1 MIRLNLVGNDY
12 KYELENIIHLFYP
25 NEQVSLEKGD
35 SLYITAKVLDNNL
48 SVLVKCEKGTFYKD
62 EIRYDK
68 KDRKRLLCFLLYEI

>member
-35 SLYITAKVLDNNL
+35 SLYITAKVLDNSL
-48 SVLVKCEKGTFYKD
+48 SVLVKCEKGN
-62 EIRYDK
+62 
-68 KDRKRLLCFLLYEI
+68 KR